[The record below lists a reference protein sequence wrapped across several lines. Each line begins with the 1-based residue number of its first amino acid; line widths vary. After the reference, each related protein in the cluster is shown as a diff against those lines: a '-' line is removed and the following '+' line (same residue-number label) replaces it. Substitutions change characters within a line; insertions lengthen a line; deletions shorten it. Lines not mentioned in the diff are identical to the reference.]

1 MVLLKL
7 RTKRFFFAFLCA
19 GLIFIS
25 APGAHAQGS
34 LHIEGD
40 KVLVETH
47 TLKAV
52 LDKGT
57 LISLIRKADGK
68 EFIDPGQVDTLALKL
83 VYAGDEAVSL
93 GEAPNDLVTCLQI
106 NEHRADIRLES
117 WYGDAVIS
125 VEYDPLTGD
134 LLIEPS
140 GYASRP
146 GLRACRWVVSGLN
159 PELELVVPFYQGIQL
174 PIEDPLIQNQRW
186 GWPNRWEAGLA
197 ILLGDN
203 GGFWVH
209 CQDDRY
215 RYKSLKVGCDEYPRS
230 LGFDTEPYGPLDD
243 KLGTGNLV
251 WRINVFEGTWEVP
264 AARYSEWFEEAYDL
278 KNVQRPEWV
287 GDLKLA
293 LSWCPNNI
301 EMITALAKKVDPQ
314 HVLLHASHWR
324 KDKYDQNYPTFK
336 ASEEGAEFIRE
347 AQKLG
352 FHVMPHANSI
362 DMDPLHPTYHTIRDF
377 QYRSLESKQVEGWA
391 YKNKRFPVP
400 ESNAAR
406 LRYRDYNTMVKV
418 HPGLSMWRSILIE
431 NIMEAAE
438 ELDLELIFI
447 DVTLNTRNLHNAIVE
462 NMSSTEGMKKLTA
475 QLANSGKGLLVGG
488 EGRNEITIQDQ
499 FIGQAHLFRSGHQ
512 NIPGIERVKALP
524 LNEFMFGKWCRS
536 MGYANIG
543 GKSEEQNMRMKMHLT
558 QGAIP
563 TITVRSVE
571 DIENPNKMV
580 AEFLKM
586 AASE

>member
-1 MVLLKL
+1 MLLMLLKS
-7 RTKRFFFAFLCA
+7 KQSFCAVLCA
-19 GLIFIS
+19 LTILCSVSRVQAQEGLRV
-25 APGAHAQGS
+25 
-34 LHIEGD
+34 EGD
-40 KVLVETH
+40 KVLVETQ

-52 LDKGT
+52 LDKGSLT
-57 LISLIRKADGK
+57 SLIRKADGK
-68 EFIDPGQVDTLALKL
+68 EFIDPEQVDALALKL
-83 VYAGDEAVSL
+83 VYPGDEAISL

-106 NEHRADIRLES
+106 NDHRADIRLES

-125 VEYDPLTGD
+125 VDYDPVSGD

-146 GLRACRWVVSGLN
+146 GLRACRWMVSGLIQ
-159 PELELVVPFYQGIQL
+159 ELELVAPFYQGIQL
-174 PIEDPLIQNQRW
+174 PLEDPLIHNQRW

-197 ILLGDN
+197 ILLGEQ

-209 CQDDRY
+209 CQDNRY
-215 RYKSLKVGCDEYPRS
+215 RYKSLQVGSEDYPRS

-243 KLGTGNLV
+243 KLGAGNLV
-251 WRINVFEGTWEVP
+251 WRINVFEGDWEVP
-264 AARYSEWFEEAYDL
+264 AARYRDWFEEAYDM
-278 KNVQRPEWV
+278 KDVQRPDWV

-301 EMITALAKKVDPQ
+301 DMIKALAKVVDPQ
-314 HVLLHASHWR
+314 HVLLHASNWR
-324 KDKYDQNYPTFK
+324 KDKYDQNYPTFI

-347 AQKLG
+347 AQKMG

-362 DMDPLHPTYHTIRDF
+362 DMDPLHPVYHTIRDF

-391 YKNKRFPVP
+391 YKDKRYPVP

-431 NIMEAAE
+431 NIMVAAD

-462 NMSSTEGMKKLTA
+462 NTSSTEGMKILTA

-499 FIGQAHLFRSGHQ
+499 FIGQAHLFRSGHR
-512 NIPGIERVKALP
+512 NIPGIERVNALP

-571 DIENPNKMV
+571 EIEKPNEMV
-580 AEFLKM
+580 AKFLKM